1 MTFELNFEGGA
12 EVLKEMAAPLIK
24 TLAESIA
31 ATAGDDAKVYH
42 RVTDRAAASV
52 VVPADQ
58 QAKDGVLTR
67 ALSAAGME
75 VEPPTRTRAPRR
87 RSRSK

>member
-1 MTFELNFEGGA
+1 MTFELNFAGGA
-12 EVLKEMAAPLIK
+12 EVLKEMVAPTIK
-24 TLAESIA
+24 ALAESIA
-31 ATAGDDAKVYH
+31 ATAGEDAKVYH

-67 ALSAAGME
+67 ALSQAGFE
-75 VEPPTRTRAPRR
+75 ITPPKARTKKARP
-87 RSRSK
+87 K